1 MDSYHAIANVLARYT
16 QLVDAG
22 DFEGVG
28 EHLAHC
34 TLSSGATGRQW
45 TGSAAI
51 TGMYRGAVVVDERGS
66 PRTKHL
72 TTNVVIEVDEAAG
85 EAEAQSSFV
94 VLQARD
100 SSVAVIC
107 AGRYDDRLRR
117 IDGAWHLVRRH
128 MEMDLE
134 GDLSQHLVGR

>member
-1 MDSYHAIANVLARYT
+1 VDSYHAIANVLARYT
-16 QLVDAG
+16 HLVDAG

-28 EHLAHC
+28 AHLAHC
-34 TLSSGATGRQW
+34 TLSSGATGREW
-45 TGSAAI
+45 TGSSAI
-51 TGMYRGAVVVDERGS
+51 AEMYHGAVIVDERGS

-72 TTNVVIEVDEAAG
+72 TTNVVIEIDEAAG
-85 EAEAQSSFV
+85 AAEAQSSFV
-94 VLQARD
+94 VLQARS

-117 IDGAWHLVRRH
+117 IDGTWHLVRRH